1 MTAAKVNLVAAFL
14 ALVGGI
20 LWIAMGHVVSG
31 LIWLAVSVVWLA
43 VGIAKSRQPGDQEAH
58 PVQTLVRKFSRLFL
72 WS

>member
-20 LWIAMGHVVSG
+20 IWTLIGDVVSG

-43 VGIAKSRQPGDQEAH
+43 AGIAKFRQSGETEAH
-58 PVQTLVRKFSRLFL
+58 PIRTLARKFSRLFL